1 MSIQKLKKGFTL
13 IELMVVIVIIGI
25 LAAIAIP
32 KLFGMTA
39 KAKAQ
44 EIPTAAGTW
53 LKLQQASVAELG
65 KYAGNQKIAYLFPG
79 SDSSG
84 KENFTS
90 PSGFEYKVEGVKPN
104 DTTTNEVTWSAK
116 AKTGTLGD
124 CTKSADVTWKL
135 KMGKLA
141 EGTAGKITTS
151 IGDNPDC
158 EALTPRFHQL
168 GNEKEAAPA
177 PATP

>member
-1 MSIQKLKKGFTL
+1 MEDFMSVQKLKKGFTL

-44 EIPTAAGTW
+44 EIPTAASTW

-79 SDSSG
+79 SNSTA
-84 KENFTS
+84 ETEFTS
-90 PSGFEYKVEGVKPN
+90 PSGFTYKVEGVTAN
-104 DTTTNEVTWSAK
+104 DTTSKEVKWNATAK
-116 AKTGTLGD
+116 SGTLGD
-124 CTKSADVTWKL
+124 CTKTADVKWE
-135 KMGKLA
+135 LA
-141 EGTAGKITTS
+141 MAALGAAGGGDITAT
-151 IGDNPDC
+151 IGANPDC
-158 EALTPRFHQL
+158 EALTPRFKQL
-168 GNEKEAAPA
+168 GTTK
-177 PATP
+177 